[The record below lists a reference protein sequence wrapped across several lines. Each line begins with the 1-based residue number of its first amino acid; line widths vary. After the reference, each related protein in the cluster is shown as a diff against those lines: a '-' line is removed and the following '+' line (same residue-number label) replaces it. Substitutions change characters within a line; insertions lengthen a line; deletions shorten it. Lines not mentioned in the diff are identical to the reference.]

1 MKTTL
6 EFNEEEEDR
15 AKMAINGDSAH
26 YALQEI
32 DQLCRNWTKHQDLTE
47 EEVKRLD
54 MLRDLC
60 QDFCIL

>member
-1 MKTTL
+1 MNVTL
-6 EFNEEEEDR
+6 EFTEEEECR

-54 MLRDLC
+54 TIRVLC
-60 QDFCIL
+60 QDFRIE

>member
-26 YALQEI
+26 FALHEI
-32 DQLCRNWTKHQDLTE
+32 DQLCRNWTKHYDLTE

-54 MLRDLC
+54 TLRELC
-60 QDFCIL
+60 QDFRIV

>member
-32 DQLCRNWTKHQDLTE
+32 DRVCRNWEKHGYKHVTRD
-47 EEVKRLD
+47 KMLD
-54 MLRDLC
+54 TIRELC

>member
-6 EFNEEEEDR
+6 EFNEEEDDR

-32 DQLCRNWTKHQDLTE
+32 DEICRNWTKHFNLTE
-47 EEVKRLD
+47 AEVNRLD
-54 MLRDLC
+54 TIREQC
-60 QDFCIL
+60 KDFCIV

>member
-1 MKTTL
+1 MKLTL

-54 MLRDLC
+54 TLRELC
-60 QDFCIL
+60 QDFCIV

>member
-6 EFNEEEEDR
+6 EFTEEEEDR
-15 AKMAINGDSAH
+15 AKMAMNGDSAH

-32 DQLCRNWTKHQDLTE
+32 DNLCRNWTKHYDLTE

-54 MLRDLC
+54 TIRELC
-60 QDFCIL
+60 FDFRIV

>member
-6 EFNEEEEDR
+6 EFNEEEDNR

-32 DQLCRNWTKHQDLTE
+32 DEICRNWTKHFNLTE
-47 EEVKRLD
+47 AEVNRLD
-54 MLRDLC
+54 TIREQC
-60 QDFCIL
+60 KDFRIV

>member
-1 MKTTL
+1 MKLTL

-54 MLRDLC
+54 TLRELC
-60 QDFCIL
+60 QDFRIV

>member
-1 MKTTL
+1 MKLTL

-32 DQLCRNWTKHQDLTE
+32 DQLCRNWTKHYDLTE

-54 MLRDLC
+54 TLRELC
-60 QDFCIL
+60 QDFRIV

>member
-1 MKTTL
+1 MKVTM
-6 EFNEEEEDR
+6 EFTEEEEDR

-32 DQLCRNWTKHQDLTE
+32 DNLCRNWTKHYDLTE

-54 MLRDLC
+54 RLREEC
-60 QDFCIL
+60 QAFRID

>member
-6 EFNEEEEDR
+6 EFNEEEDDR

-32 DQLCRNWTKHQDLTE
+32 DEICRNWTKHFNLTE
-47 EEVKRLD
+47 AEVNRLD
-54 MLRDLC
+54 TIREQC
-60 QDFCIL
+60 KDFRIV